1 MLMVG
6 LKKILPAGK
15 NDILSESCFL
25 FFFSFNPPGGPPM
38 KPPFRNLTPFLSVR
52 WWLLHTVAIATVY
65 TLGHLI
71 YGG

>member
-6 LKKILPAGK
+6 LKKSCLPK
-15 NDILSESCFL
+15 NMLSYQKVTSS
-25 FFFSFNPPGGPPM
+25 FFSFNPPGGPPM

-71 YGG
+71 CGG